1 MSSSAGPSD
10 SDIVVNERTALL
22 DAGQQDHKK
31 ATPLPKLQIGI
42 LLLAL
47 LVEPIASQ
55 SIYPYIN
62 QVSIV
67 LHVKITLFNVTYSL
81 SVSWTSLAAMSGKLV
96 GDKLLIHVRSIDI
109 LFFDHIGYYAGLIVS
124 SACRSISALQLYQI
138 HDRSLSFSPPRH

>member
-22 DAGQQDHKK
+22 DAGQQDHKT

-62 QVSIV
+62 QVSVV
-67 LHVKITLFNVTYSL
+67 LHVKITLFNVTYSS

-109 LFFDHIGYYAGLIVS
+109 LFF
-124 SACRSISALQLYQI
+124 
-138 HDRSLSFSPPRH
+138 